1 LVSIV
6 VLAAVVLLRWTEVAA
21 GLVGTAEIAITARSA
36 RITSA
41 TLRAKISPLSGWA
54 RAVLRDVEA
63 ERAPTDLA
71 SMELLNRL
79 LRVLFSVEPNEREA
93 SGPSRLA
100 VLGNVNVNDL
110 ADLSENLT
118 ELFVRRGKVEVPYE
132 YLA

>member
-41 TLRAKISPLSGWA
+41 TL
-54 RAVLRDVEA
+54 
-63 ERAPTDLA
+63 
-71 SMELLNRL
+71 MELLNRL